1 MFVVPCYSDEV
12 RSLSGSLEM
21 VRGNLAETTKVVSET
36 VSHVNRAY
44 NDTLAI
50 YLDVYDLLLPEVNA
64 QDIKERAQSIADE
77 VRHSSSFFWTFYI
90 FGISLGYIIKDII
103 FPTELN
109 CVYFWLKLL
118 WT

>member
-1 MFVVPCYSDEV
+1 MVVVISCYSDDV

-44 NDTLAI
+44 NDTLDI
-50 YLDVYDLLLPEVNA
+50 YFDVRNLLLPEVNA

-77 VRHSSSFFWTFYI
+77 VRHSSTFF
-90 FGISLGYIIKDII
+90 
-103 FPTELN
+103 LN
-109 CVYFWLKLL
+109 FLHIWN
-118 WT
+118 

>member
-1 MFVVPCYSDEV
+1 MDVVLCYSDEV

-77 VRHSSSFFWTFYI
+77 VCHSSSFF
-90 FGISLGYIIKDII
+90 
-103 FPTELN
+103 LN
-109 CVYFWLKLL
+109 FLHIWN
-118 WT
+118 